1 MSHNYY
7 CLVAGMPEIAFDQ
20 KKLVFKADEL
30 KEYLRESLR
39 GSDLKELRNLYYEYD
54 NHNILGMLFHD
65 DKSEVEFNNLA
76 NYTYDELLAAFKD
89 PNEIDT
95 DYIARFFEEYN
106 DSDRKD
112 DRLYWE
118 KRLTQA
124 YYEHIGNS
132 SNRFIRN
139 WFSFEFMLKNV
150 MSAIIARKYGLDNE
164 DQLIVNSEPLQLIA
178 KSNAKDFGLSV
189 DWPMINTVINIFD
202 NSNLFKREEEIDR
215 LKWKWLDEATTFEYF
230 SFEVVIAI
238 LLKLRIIE
246 RWVNADPGK
255 GKTMFRDLIEDIK
268 NTADLDNNK
277 K

>member
-1 MSHNYY
+1 
-7 CLVAGMPEIAFDQ
+7 MPEIAFDQ
-20 KKLVFKADEL
+20 KTLVFKPDEL
-30 KEYLRESLR
+30 KEYLKESLR

-95 DYIARFFEEYN
+95 DYIARFIEEYN

-150 MSAIIARKYGLDNE
+150 MSAIIARKYGLDND

-277 K
+277 N

>member
-1 MSHNYY
+1 
-7 CLVAGMPEIAFDQ
+7 
-20 KKLVFKADEL
+20 
-30 KEYLRESLR
+30 
-39 GSDLKELRNLYYEYD
+39 
-54 NHNILGMLFHD
+54 
-65 DKSEVEFNNLA
+65 
-76 NYTYDELLAAFKD
+76 
-89 PNEIDT
+89 
-95 DYIARFFEEYN
+95 
-106 DSDRKD
+106 
-112 DRLYWE
+112 
-118 KRLTQA
+118 
-124 YYEHIGNS
+124 
-132 SNRFIRN
+132 
-139 WFSFEFMLKNV
+139 

-230 SFEVVIAI
+230 SFELVIAI

-277 K
+277 N